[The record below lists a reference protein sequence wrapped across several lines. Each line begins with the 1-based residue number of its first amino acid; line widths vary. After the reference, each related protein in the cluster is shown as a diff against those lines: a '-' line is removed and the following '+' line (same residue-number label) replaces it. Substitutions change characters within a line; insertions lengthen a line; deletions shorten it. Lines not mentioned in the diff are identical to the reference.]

1 MEPFNVALFLFSTIW
16 IGPFWMLMLAEPFS
30 DRTKNWLD
38 GNLLFLGPLG
48 VWLFA
53 TALNPTALLD
63 LFTGNPTEFFDTM
76 VSLLGTETGTVLAW
90 AHFVAGDI
98 MATRWM
104 WRKGLENEID
114 VNRIRVIVF
123 FGVML
128 MPVGLL
134 LHVLL
139 NRKQQ

>member
-1 MEPFNVALFLFSTIW
+1 MELLNIALFTFSTIW
-16 IGPFWMLMLAEPFS
+16 VGPFWMLMLAEPFS
-30 DRTKNWLD
+30 DRTKKWLE
-38 GNLLFLGPLG
+38 GNLVFIGPLG
-48 VWLFA
+48 VWLLA
-53 TALNPTALLD
+53 TILNPNGLLD
-63 LFTGNPTEFFDTM
+63 LFTGNPAEFFDTM
-76 VSLLGTETGTVLAW
+76 VALLGTETGTVLAW

-104 WRKGLENEID
+104 WRKAVENEIG
-114 VNRIRVIVF
+114 VNRLRVIVF

-139 NRKQQ
+139 NRK

>member
-1 MEPFNVALFLFSTIW
+1 MELLNIALFTFSTIW
-16 IGPFWMLMLAEPFS
+16 VGPFWMLMLAEPFS
-30 DRTKNWLD
+30 DRTKKWLE
-38 GNLLFLGPLG
+38 GNLLFIGHLG
-48 VWLFA
+48 VWLLA
-53 TALNPTALLD
+53 TILNPNGLLD
-63 LFTGNPTEFFDTM
+63 LFTGNPAEFFDTM
-76 VSLLGTETGTVLAW
+76 VALLGTETGTVLAW

-104 WRKGLENEID
+104 WRKAVENEIG
-114 VNRIRVIVF
+114 VNRLRVIVF

-139 NRKQQ
+139 NRK